1 MRLRKKS
8 SLRVVEHAQL
18 SDVGRQRE
26 GNEDSMLVDPPLFVV
41 ADGMGGAQAGEVAS
55 GLAVE
60 TLGEMPPD
68 DGDVEEE
75 LTEAITRGQPPHPRQ
90 GPGRPRACRHG
101 HDADRGVRPRRQGHA
116 RATSAT
122 RAPTAAATASWPS

>member
-8 SLRVVEHAQL
+8 SLRVVEHAAI

-26 GNEDSMLVDPPLFVV
+26 GNEDSMLEDPPLFVV

-60 TLGEMPPD
+60 TLAELPPD
-68 DGDVEEE
+68 DGDVEIARRGAI
-75 LTEAITRGQPPHPRQ
+75 TEANRRI
-90 GPGRPRACRHG
+90 HG
-101 HDADRGVRPRRQGHA
+101 KAQDDRDLAGMG
-116 RATSAT
+116 TT
-122 RAPTAAATASWPS
+122 LTAAFVHDGTITIGHVGD

>member
-8 SLRVVEHAQL
+8 SLRVVEYAQL

-60 TLGEMPPD
+60 TRGESPPA
-68 DGDVEEE
+68 GNVEEE
-75 LTEAITRGQPPHPRQ
+75 LPGAITRANR
-90 GPGRPRACRHG
+90 RI
-101 HDADRGVRPRRQGHA
+101 HDKSQDA
-116 RATSAT
+116 RALAGMGTT
-122 RAPTAAATASWPS
+122 LTAAFVHD